1 MVESLTLYSIKVGY
15 QLVDPQVIAARRRL
29 ELLQKGQ
36 PLDDTDEKESGADE
50 GFATGA
56 SAGGAAT
63 ASNGATAGGPK
74 EKKAGKAG
82 GAVRK
87 TLDPPKA
94 IIPKLT
100 TRSLAA
106 STGPGDKHHVLER
119 IDPLPPPLVRF
130 TLISSRIRTPYDTI
144 TSKKNIRV

>member
-1 MVESLTLYSIKVGY
+1 M
-15 QLVDPQVIAARRRL
+15 IAARRRL

-36 PLDDTDEKESGADE
+36 PLDDADEKESGADE
-50 GFATGA
+50 GSATSA
-56 SAGGAAT
+56 PAGGAAA
-63 ASNGATAGGPK
+63 ASTGAPAGGPK

-87 TLDPPKA
+87 KLEPPKA
-94 IIPKLT
+94 VIPKLT

-119 IDPLPPPLVRF
+119 IDPLPPPLVRL
-130 TLISSRIRTPYDTI
+130 TLIS
-144 TSKKNIRV
+144 